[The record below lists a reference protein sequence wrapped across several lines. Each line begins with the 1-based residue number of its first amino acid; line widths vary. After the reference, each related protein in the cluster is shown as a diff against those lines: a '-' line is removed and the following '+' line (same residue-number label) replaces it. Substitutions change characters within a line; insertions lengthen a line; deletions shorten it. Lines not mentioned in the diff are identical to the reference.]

1 MAHFAGVY
9 VHKPK
14 DWLFQLTAVS
24 FFSFLLLLTAG
35 CGVDHNPVSPPAVT
49 GNIVIDSPANGSRVQ
64 TIPVNL
70 QVTLEGGAT
79 LSSGT
84 VTINGQDVTK
94 DLVAGTNGTLQ
105 ATLGS
110 SLLYVGSNRIQ
121 ATVGTQVTKAAFTY
135 SPPPPELGSP
145 EVTGPPDVVPIQTRV
160 VVNTTNS
167 SGNTVQAWAIQ
178 VGQSQYIQP
187 HPSVTNGFQVVL
199 LKRSDLSLVSNT
211 DYNFTQLD
219 GPITFSN
226 AIAPQASMKTSCGT
240 GGCLEI
246 IQSLTTLTPPCTQ
259 SDSYFCGFNLSQI
272 GGTGSLSTYINDDQA
287 FQPVFTSYADLQNV
301 AYSYVG
307 NVNTQ
312 ALHAGSN
319 FERLTCSAT
328 SGCPTDP
335 AVGADELLAGVTPN
349 GSDGTLPNLNGTGS
363 TGTTHINATSAM
375 PAMDVSNN
383 GAIAGELV
391 LDNCNAYTFAY
402 ADPPVHFAMGV
413 DPNDE
418 NKNMIQLRVPSASS
432 FRFPDGSTTQT
443 GESAALPATPGQSR
457 PGGFLL
463 TAFDATTFQN
473 LLNSTF
479 VIQPDACQPAAGES
493 SCTGPDGTQIY
504 PLGQLQAQINSL
516 NSRRAVFFLQSI
528 GNLNHNCSPPT
539 VCEANSNQ
547 QGGLPIQDIWDRAA
561 QGIQNIGGTY
571 ATFVSL
577 DNPAYGLDSFDQ
589 YTPNAVPNDDYVM
602 VGQWWLN
609 SSGTANP
616 YAKEESSQIN
626 RQTINGGGG
635 SRMTGLL
642 EKGRDGYYRATLE
655 SEYGEFFPKTSAT
668 IFAAPL
674 LLPIDWPLTGAG
686 STSGQQAAYHWISE
700 QLMGCITNCD
710 DIRAAYS
717 NLNQDPA
724 IWLAVLTSLQMPGDC
739 ITSDCGI
746 GFSNSDFQTAQTQLV
761 TELRYVGVIR
771 QYQSNLLTLLQ
782 AEQSNQGLILQQE
795 LDALLANT
803 TFDFSS
809 SSYGA
814 EDWRTWLSDGLKIL
828 GPSASLG
835 SASAVGLGI
844 IATDGIVAAGAP
856 YALPAVAIVSGI
868 GVGAL
873 DLSAEKTNDTNG
885 RALEEQA
892 HELVA
897 GSNLAGTLADQYA
910 DILISIGHDFNRIY
924 ADWGR
929 LSAVGTIIADNGLVW
944 TTDATGSL
952 L

>member
-1 MAHFAGVY
+1 M
-9 VHKPK
+9 
-14 DWLFQLTAVS
+14 
-24 FFSFLLLLTAG
+24 
-35 CGVDHNPVSPPAVT
+35 
-49 GNIVIDSPANGSRVQ
+49 
-64 TIPVNL
+64 
-70 QVTLEGGAT
+70 
-79 LSSGT
+79 
-84 VTINGQDVTK
+84 
-94 DLVAGTNGTLQ
+94 
-105 ATLGS
+105 
-110 SLLYVGSNRIQ
+110 
-121 ATVGTQVTKAAFTY
+121 
-135 SPPPPELGSP
+135 
-145 EVTGPPDVVPIQTRV
+145 
-160 VVNTTNS
+160 
-167 SGNTVQAWAIQ
+167 
-178 VGQSQYIQP
+178 
-187 HPSVTNGFQVVL
+187 
-199 LKRSDLSLVSNT
+199 
-211 DYNFTQLD
+211 
-219 GPITFSN
+219 
-226 AIAPQASMKTSCGT
+226 
-240 GGCLEI
+240 
-246 IQSLTTLTPPCTQ
+246 
-259 SDSYFCGFNLSQI
+259 
-272 GGTGSLSTYINDDQA
+272 
-287 FQPVFTSYADLQNV
+287 
-301 AYSYVG
+301 
-307 NVNTQ
+307 
-312 ALHAGSN
+312 
-319 FERLTCSAT
+319 
-328 SGCPTDP
+328 
-335 AVGADELLAGVTPN
+335 LAGVTPN

-952 L
+952 LKNFDLTARRQFIRTLVPSGYVVNHFRYDSPGVNPGFGVVFLPNGPDSGNETCKNYDFMNYQMQGDSTDPDTRQTTASYMYIPGAPMDGPGIPIQNANNVFPFDLWWDLWTITESQFPVSGCAQTAYTPTNNLFLNTGMFTPMNPGQPNALGIYKVWFFQRDFANAGIQQIVFPSDAAKFWNNQLTGDQSINVKTYSLPATAAPDPISY